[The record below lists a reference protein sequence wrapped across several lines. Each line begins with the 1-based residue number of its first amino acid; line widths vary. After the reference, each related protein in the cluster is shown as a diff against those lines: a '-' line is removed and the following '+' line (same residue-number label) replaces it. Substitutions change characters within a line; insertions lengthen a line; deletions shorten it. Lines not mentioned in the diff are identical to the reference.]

1 MGAAGAPSAAAALM
15 VLLDADRV
23 RGLGVLN
30 ENDEAGFHGISGS
43 LLVFGVA
50 IVGVN
55 RPA

>member
-50 IVGVN
+50 IVGVK